1 MTVAAL
7 VVGAGRGERYRASLR
22 GAPERELPKALVPL
36 EGRSLVVRA
45 VEALAAAPEIE
56 TLAVVLAPEVLGELD
71 RLAPGLR
78 RVPKLGAL
86 VAGGAERQDSVR
98 AGLAALPASV
108 RLVAVHDAARP
119 LVRTEDVRR
128 VIGAAEASGAAILA
142 VPIAD
147 TVKRV
152 RGGRVVETPPRSECW
167 AAQTPQVFRADWLRE
182 ALAKAEAEGLRGT
195 DDAALVERLGVA
207 VRVVEGPPT
216 NLKIT
221 TVADL
226 AFAEALLRLEAV
238 GWRPQ

>member
-36 EGRSLVVRA
+36 DGRPLVVRA
-45 VEALAAAPEIE
+45 VEALAGAPEVE
-56 TLAVVLAPEVLGELD
+56 TVVVVLAADVLGEVD

-78 RVPKLGAL
+78 GAPKLGAL
-86 VAGGAERQDSVR
+86 VAGGDERQDSVR
-98 AGLAALPASV
+98 AGLAALPASAA
-108 RLVAVHDAARP
+108 LVAVHDAARP

-128 VIGAAEASGAAILA
+128 VIRAAEACGAAILA
-142 VPIAD
+142 APIAD

-152 RGGRVVETPPRSECW
+152 REGRVLETPPRSECW

-195 DDAALVERLGVA
+195 DDAALVERLGVP

-221 TVADL
+221 TAADL

-238 GWRPQ
+238 GWSPR

>member
-36 EGRSLVVRA
+36 EGRPLVLWA
-45 VEALAAAPEIE
+45 VEALAAAPEVE
-56 TLAVVLAPEVLGELD
+56 AVVAVLGSDVLADLD

-78 RVPKLGAL
+78 AAPKLAAV

-98 AGLAALPASV
+98 AGLAALPASA

-128 VIGAAEASGAAILA
+128 VIRAAEASGAAILA
-142 VPIAD
+142 APIAD

-152 RGGRVVETPPRSECW
+152 RDGSVVGTPPRSECW

-182 ALAKAEAEGLRGT
+182 ALAKAEAEGLRAT
-195 DDAALVERLGVA
+195 DDAALVERLGVQ

-238 GWRPQ
+238 GWSPP